1 MVITKEINSVD
12 IDKESL
18 VGLLKEKGVS
28 LAQASMK
35 IGYSSTY
42 LTKAV
47 STGKIREAAVQLL
60 EMTYGISRK
69 DFQRKDPPVSL
80 ARSDPSRSGIGYT
93 VDLKIMPDKLCFTVK
108 FNGEEVIHSW
118 CKIRGKRELDL
129 FQAISY
135 AAHMCYKFI
144 EQKKLQE

>member
-18 VGLLKEKGVS
+18 VSLLKEKGVS

-47 STGKIREAAVQLL
+47 STEKIREAAVQLL

-69 DFQRKDPPVSL
+69 DFQRKDPPPRLVGPL
-80 ARSDPSRSGIGYT
+80 RPQQSGYW
-93 VDLKIMPDKLCFTVK
+93 
-108 FNGEEVIHSW
+108 IHS
-118 CKIRGKRELDL
+118 RLENYAGQAVLHREL
-129 FQAISY
+129 QWGRSY
-135 AAHMCYKFI
+135 SQLVQNPGKT
-144 EQKKLQE
+144 